1 MNTDNR
7 TWKQIENK
15 LTIKRLRLWM
25 TFPMY
30 ENLYMYYHDWVVC
43 SSWDHSPNGI
53 GWVRRP
59 VYPLGDGV
67 SIDFPNISQA
77 LDFTD
82 FTLVRGSIFQQTW
95 GAYNQGCKSPLA
107 TWSCWS
113 RVPGVDTSVFSHGI
127 CHVQCLCIP
136 HTRWCPQSIA
146 KLVEITPISLWFI
159 GAISIV
165 NEVYKPIY
173 I

>member
-30 ENLYMYYHDWVVC
+30 ETLYMYYHDWVVC

-53 GWVRRP
+53 GQ
-59 VYPLGDGV
+59 LV
-67 SIDFPNISQA
+67 SRLSIGWWSLHRFSQA

-107 TWSCWS
+107 TWSCCWS
-113 RVPGVDTSVFSHGI
+113 PWSWQLSVFSHGI

-146 KLVEITPISLWFI
+146 KLVDITPISLWFI
-159 GAISIV
+159 G
-165 NEVYKPIY
+165 EIY
-173 I
+173 RTS